1 MEKSVAHGARFFG
14 VDADGLRTPLDV
26 DKLLI
31 VLADG
36 RELEV
41 FPDEEPGSSPGIA
54 ILAPNREE
62 TTLTKGY
69 VLLLR
74 PAASNVLRIAVE
86 KYAVNSQIDRP

>member
-1 MEKSVAHGARFFG
+1 MEKAVVRGGRFFAI
-14 VDADGLRTPLDV
+14 DAAGLRTPVAADS
-26 DKLLI
+26 LLV

-41 FPDEEPGSSPGIA
+41 FLDEAPGHSPGIA
-54 ILAPNREE
+54 ISAPNREE
-62 TTLTKGY
+62 TRPTKGY

-86 KYAVNSQIDRP
+86 EYAVCPDSDGL

>member
-1 MEKSVAHGARFFG
+1 MEKNVVHGARFFG
-14 VDADGLRTPLDV
+14 LGADGLRTPLNV

-41 FPDEEPGSSPGIA
+41 FPDEEPGCSPGIA

-62 TTLTKGY
+62 TRPTKGY

-86 KYAVNSQIDRP
+86 EYAVNTEIDGL